1 MKDTSIKWRF
11 RSNGGGDIDG
21 ISDPGIES
29 FKGTPLKS
37 LAREICQNS
46 LDAQKDTNE
55 PVIVEFSLFEVPT
68 AKIPG
73 INNLI
78 ETPLEKG
85 LKFWSIQ
92 NNGKA
97 KKFYE
102 NALAKL
108 GNKQT
113 KVLRISDYNTEGL
126 MGCKEKVNSPFIN
139 LVKSSGA
146 SDKKGSKGGAF
157 GIGKYATFACSDIR
171 TVFYST
177 VNMNGE
183 EAYLG
188 VSRLA
193 SFYLSEDDIAQ
204 GVCFYANGES
214 NSPVYE
220 QFSLNNKIKRKL
232 EETGTD
238 IYIMAFK
245 SFDENWENEII
256 GSVIDGFLYAIYD
269 GNLIFKINDIYISK
283 ENLDTIFNQYSE
295 SIPDNA
301 KDYYSVLK
309 NEDTKW
315 FETDYCNMGTIK
327 LGLLLNPSLHSR
339 KIAMIRKTGM
349 KIFDKG
355 GINAQILFAGLLL
368 IEGENINAYLKSLE
382 NPQHTL
388 WEPDRDPDE
397 NKHYAERIISG
408 ITRFIKEKL
417 NELKGDTDI
426 DQLDSGLGNFLPYDS
441 GESETKRKKD
451 ILSIDEIEIKTTEK
465 DFSSKTKNPSVISN
479 SDNAIESSGNIT
491 GTSSGNKNNDGKQDK
506 KDSSGNGNNNLGKIA
521 VKDISIQKTRIIA
534 IDKTNGKYIIRF
546 IPESDSESA
555 CIQIMQ
561 AAENDSYPAEIS
573 KVSIDGYD
581 NCCIDKA
588 IIKNVKFK
596 KNVPVIINLEIF
608 SHDYSSFEVTCYEYE

>member
-78 ETPLEKG
+78 ETPLKKG
-85 LKFWSIQ
+85 LEFWSIQ

-108 GNKQT
+108 RNKQT

-177 VNMNGE
+177 VNMDGE

-204 GVCFYANGES
+204 GVCFYGNEES
-214 NSPVYE
+214 NNPVYE
-220 QFSLNNKIKRKL
+220 QFTLNDKPKRKVK
-232 EETGTD
+232 ETGTD

-245 SFDENWENEII
+245 SFDENWEKEII
-256 GSVIDGFLYAIYD
+256 GSVIDGFLYAIYV
-269 GNLIFKINDIYISK
+269 GNLIFKINDITISST
-283 ENLDTIFNQYSE
+283 NLDSIFNQYSE

-309 NEDTKW
+309 NETTKW
-315 FETDYCNMGTIK
+315 FEIDYCNMGTIK
-327 LGLLLNPSLHSR
+327 LGLLLNPGLHSR

-368 IEGENINAYLKSLE
+368 IDGEDINAYLKSLE

-397 NKHYAERIISG
+397 NKHHAEKIISG
-408 ITRFIKEKL
+408 ITRFIKNKL

-441 GESETKRKKD
+441 DESDTKRKKD
-451 ILSIDEIEIKTTEK
+451 ILSIEEIEIKTTEK
-465 DFSSKTKNPSVISN
+465 DFSSKPKNPSSISN
-479 SDNAIESSGNIT
+479 QENGENPSGKI
-491 GTSSGNKNNDGKQDK
+491 SGSNSNGKSNGGNHDK
-506 KDSSGNGNNNLGKIA
+506 EDSSGSGNNNFGKMPLKFIP
-521 VKDISIQKTRIIA
+521 IQKTRIIA
-534 IDKTNGKYIIRF
+534 IDKTNGKYTIRF
-546 IPESDSESA
+546 IPEIDTESA

-561 AAENDSYPAEIS
+561 AAENESYPAEIR
-573 KVSIDGYD
+573 KISIEGSD
-581 NCCIDKA
+581 NCYIDKA
-588 IIKNVKFK
+588 IIKNVRFK
-596 KNVPVIINLEIF
+596 RNVPVVINLEIL
-608 SHDYSSFEVTCYEYE
+608 SHDYNSFEVTCYECE